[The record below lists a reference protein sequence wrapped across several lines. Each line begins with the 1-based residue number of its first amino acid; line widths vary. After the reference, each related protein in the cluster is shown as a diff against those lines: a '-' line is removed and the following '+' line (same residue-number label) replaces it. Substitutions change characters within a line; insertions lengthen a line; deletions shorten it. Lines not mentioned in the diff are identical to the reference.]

1 MAHPLR
7 EVLAEPEVLRGLAQ
21 NAAGFRF
28 PRGAVVTVTA
38 EHWRPYTIV
47 APGGEGCQRVSGPM
61 GAILAVLAH
70 TLNFT
75 CRVVSP
81 PDAVWGSQLPNGSW
95 TGMIGQVVRQEVDLG
110 LGPFGMIYS
119 RTKAVD
125 FSTLISFEAR
135 SILSRKGTPE
145 INPWGFL
152 FPLTGTVW
160 STVAAALAVVWLATL
175 LVGRRP
181 GASVSLT
188 WTGDVFLQNVRV
200 FLNQGLTGVV
210 LGQGGVVMLGSWV
223 VVAAVVFWSYTGNL
237 TSLLAVR
244 YIPQPIQTVRILLDD
259 PSVTVIR
266 VPMTYFAES
275 ISKMESGELRELHDL
290 DKVGRVI
297 YEASDLHSM
306 VENYVRHGGYS
317 LIDSAFS
324 LDLLMADSFLKT
336 KTCDFYKSR
345 QMMFSTWNHVIVEK
359 GNPLLPAVDHR
370 IRAIVESG
378 LFEHWMN
385 NELHAYRSNCQ
396 FSPSIILVR
405 EPLSLANLWGLFLVL
420 GAGMLLAANV
430 FYLELSVPPKP
441 TSKP

>member
-1 MAHPLR
+1 MAHQLR

-95 TGMIGQVVRQEVDLG
+95 TGMIGQVVRQQVDLG

-160 STVAAALAVVWLATL
+160 GTVAAALAVVWLVTL

-181 GASVSLT
+181 GASVSLS
-188 WTGDVFLQNVRV
+188 WTGEVFLQNVRV

-237 TSLLAVR
+237 TSLLAK
-244 YIPQPIQTVRILLDD
+244 I
-259 PSVTVIR
+259 
-266 VPMTYFAES
+266 
-275 ISKMESGELRELHDL
+275 ESGELRELHDL

-297 YEASDLHSM
+297 YETSDLHSM
-306 VENYVRHGGYS
+306 VENYVRLGGYS
-317 LIDSAFS
+317 LIDAVFS
-324 LDLLMADSFLKT
+324 IDLLMADSFLKT
-336 KTCDFYKSR
+336 KTCDFYKSK
-345 QMMFSTWNHVIVEK
+345 QTMFSTGTHVIMEK

-420 GAGMLLAANV
+420 GTGMLLAANV
-430 FYLELSVPPKP
+430 FCLELSVPPKP

>member
-160 STVAAALAVVWLATL
+160 GTVAAALAVVWLATL

-237 TSLLAVR
+237 TSLLA
-244 YIPQPIQTVRILLDD
+244 
-259 PSVTVIR
+259 
-266 VPMTYFAES
+266 
-275 ISKMESGELRELHDL
+275 KMESGELRELHDL

-370 IRAIVESG
+370 FV
-378 LFEHWMN
+378 LMTK
-385 NELHAYRSNCQ
+385 
-396 FSPSIILVR
+396 V
-405 EPLSLANLWGLFLVL
+405 FLD
-420 GAGMLLAANV
+420 MR
-430 FYLELSVPPKP
+430 FC
-441 TSKP
+441 

>member
-95 TGMIGQVVRQEVDLG
+95 TGMIGQVVRQQVDLG

-200 FLNQGLTGVV
+200 FLNQGE
-210 LGQGGVVMLGSWV
+210 
-223 VVAAVVFWSYTGNL
+223 F
-237 TSLLAVR
+237 
-244 YIPQPIQTVRILLDD
+244 
-259 PSVTVIR
+259 
-266 VPMTYFAES
+266 
-275 ISKMESGELRELHDL
+275 RELHEL

-297 YEASDLHSM
+297 YETSDVYSM
-306 VENYVRHGGYS
+306 IENYVRHGGYS
-317 LIDSAFS
+317 LIDAVFS
-324 LDLLMADSFLKT
+324 IDLLMADSFLKT

-345 QMMFSTWNHVIVEK
+345 QTMFSTGTHVIMEK

-420 GAGMLLAANV
+420 GTGMLLAANV
-430 FYLELSVPPKP
+430 FCLELSVPPKP

>member
-1 MAHPLR
+1 MAHLLR

-21 NAAGFRF
+21 NAAGFR
-28 PRGAVVTVTA
+28 
-38 EHWRPYTIV
+38 
-47 APGGEGCQRVSGPM
+47 
-61 GAILAVLAH
+61 
-70 TLNFT
+70 

-125 FSTLISFEAR
+125 FSTLICFDGR

-160 STVAAALAVVWLATL
+160 VTVAAALAVVWLATL

-188 WTGDVFLQNVRV
+188 WTGEVFLQNVRV

-237 TSLLAVR
+237 TSLLAK
-244 YIPQPIQTVRILLDD
+244 I
-259 PSVTVIR
+259 
-266 VPMTYFAES
+266 
-275 ISKMESGELRELHDL
+275 ESGEFRELHEL

-297 YEASDLHSM
+297 YETSDLYSM

-317 LIDSAFS
+317 LIDAVFS

-336 KTCDFYKSR
+336 RVVLSARDRNAVGSECLLSGAERSPEANKQTMKKPCSSTC
-345 QMMFSTWNHVIVEK
+345 
-359 GNPLLPAVDHR
+359 
-370 IRAIVESG
+370 
-378 LFEHWMN
+378 
-385 NELHAYRSNCQ
+385 
-396 FSPSIILVR
+396 
-405 EPLSLANLWGLFLVL
+405 
-420 GAGMLLAANV
+420 
-430 FYLELSVPPKP
+430 PPRP
-441 TSKP
+441 R